1 MKQREQLDMQ
11 TGYGTFA
18 ALLGGIVALG
28 ALLFIASGGNLGGK
42 TTVNGDHDLPP
53 IAGEAN

>member
-1 MKQREQLDMQ
+1 MQ
-11 TGYGTFA
+11 NGYGAFA

-28 ALLFIASGGNLGGK
+28 ALLFIASGGGLGGK
-42 TTVNGDHDLPP
+42 TTVNSDHDLPP